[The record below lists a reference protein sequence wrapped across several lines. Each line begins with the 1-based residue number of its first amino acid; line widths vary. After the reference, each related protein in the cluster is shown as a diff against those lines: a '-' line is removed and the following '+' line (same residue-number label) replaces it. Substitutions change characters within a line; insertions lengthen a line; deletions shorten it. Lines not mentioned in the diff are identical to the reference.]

1 MILFYNGNLICFIL
15 KMFTEHIMKVCARS
29 KCSDE
34 ETNPVHSQGAQ
45 SLVRYLQTLS
55 SFLCFSSKGLIEN
68 KKMSNKRKWSII
80 SRKWERCKGKAMME
94 PYNRGR
100 LIHKINTMKAYMC
113 LLRIHQEFGSKFFG
127 NLCKRRNTM
136 HGFYQIK
143 ATNCSGKI

>member
-1 MILFYNGNLICFIL
+1 
-15 KMFTEHIMKVCARS
+15 MK
-29 KCSDE
+29 
-34 ETNPVHSQGAQ
+34 
-45 SLVRYLQTLS
+45 
-55 SFLCFSSKGLIEN
+55 
-68 KKMSNKRKWSII
+68 
-80 SRKWERCKGKAMME
+80 E